1 MRRFLVSF
9 SGLILATLLSCG
21 QNYKNN
27 SKASVL
33 KEEISLGAWN
43 AVRKAHQMTDLPI
56 CAHATLY
63 VNKNK
68 TYSPGKEDKGLI
80 YSSTRE
86 INTSVGQDVSFHTFM
101 TALHNP
107 KSLLYSEKINQPPYH
122 GTNCRAYYGT
132 VCSGLVTYALGLKIT
147 LRTADIPAADYFE
160 LVEDQSANGVQV
172 ADVLWNK
179 GHVML
184 VTAVERNTDGRIG
197 RIEYCESVETGARR
211 CVLGDGAAFNKL
223 LVRRKL
229 KIYRYKELY
238 KNVDYTPINEFVAVD
253 GERKIPFKYND
264 DICTNKGDKACYI
277 TGEKVVLNVF
287 GPYRQV
293 EIYKDSTFYKKVN
306 VDQNNDV
313 ILSDLPYGD
322 YQARAVNGSSKS
334 DDTRW
339 KVIDVN
345 VRIDRD
351 KNRICFSSA
360 NATPVYYEFSD
371 IAGNRP
377 VNKVV
382 HIYAAELTEEQ
393 VKDGYV
399 TVMAPNKPTGKKTGN
414 PYVKVHFECDYG
426 MVINKP
432 LYWFK

>member
-1 MRRFLVSF
+1 MRRFFISF
-9 SGLILATLLSCG
+9 GGLILVTLMSCG

-27 SKASVL
+27 SKGSVL
-33 KEEISLGAWN
+33 KEEISIGAWN

-56 CAHATLY
+56 CPQATLY
-63 VNKNK
+63 VNKHK
-68 TYSPGKEDKGLI
+68 TYSAGKEDKGLI

-86 INTSVGQDVSFHTFM
+86 INTSIGQDVSFHTFM

-107 KSLLYSEKINQPPYH
+107 KSLLYSERINRPPYH
-122 GTNCRAYYGT
+122 GTNCRTYYGT

-147 LRTADIPAADYFE
+147 QRSADIPSADYFE
-160 LVEDQSANGVQV
+160 QVEDQSANGVQV
-172 ADVLWNK
+172 ADVLWSK
-179 GHVML
+179 GHMML
-184 VTAVERNTDGRIG
+184 VTAVERISDGRIG
-197 RIEYCESVETGARR
+197 KIEYCESVETGARR
-211 CVLGDGAAFNKL
+211 RVLEDGAAFNKL

-229 KIYRYKELY
+229 IIYRYKELY

-264 DICTNKGDKACYI
+264 DICTSKGDKACYI

-287 GPYRQV
+287 GAYRNV
-293 EIYKDSTFYKKVN
+293 EIYKDSTLYKMVN
-306 VDQNNDV
+306 VDKNNDV

-334 DDTRW
+334 DFTRW

-345 VRIDRD
+345 VKVDRD

-377 VNKVV
+377 VNKAVR
-382 HIYAAELTEEQ
+382 IYAAEFTEEQ
-393 VKDGYV
+393 VKNGYV
-399 TVMAPNKPTGKKTGN
+399 TVKAPRKPTENKTGN

-432 LYWFK
+432 LNWFK

>member
-1 MRRFLVSF
+1 MRRFFISF
-9 SGLILATLLSCG
+9 GGLILVTLMSCG

-27 SKASVL
+27 SKESIL
-33 KEEISLGAWN
+33 KEEISIGAWN

-56 CAHATLY
+56 CPQATLY
-63 VNKNK
+63 VNKHK
-68 TYSPGKEDKGLI
+68 TYSAGKEDKGLI

-86 INTSVGQDVSFHTFM
+86 INTSIGQDVSFHTFM

-107 KSLLYSEKINQPPYH
+107 KSLLYSERINRPPYH
-122 GTNCRAYYGT
+122 GTNCRTYYGT

-147 LRTADIPAADYFE
+147 QRSADIPSADYFE
-160 LVEDQSANGVQV
+160 QVEDQSANGVQV
-172 ADVLWNK
+172 ADVLWSK
-179 GHVML
+179 GHMML
-184 VTAVERNTDGRIG
+184 VTAVERISDGRIG
-197 RIEYCESVETGARR
+197 KIEYCESVETGARR
-211 CVLGDGAAFNKL
+211 RVLEDGAAFNKL

-229 KIYRYKELY
+229 IIYRYKELY

-264 DICTNKGDKACYI
+264 DICTSKGDKACYI

-287 GPYRQV
+287 GAYRNV
-293 EIYKDSTFYKKVN
+293 EIYKDSTLYKMVN
-306 VDQNNDV
+306 VDKNNDV

-334 DDTRW
+334 DFTRW

-345 VRIDRD
+345 VKVDRD

-377 VNKVV
+377 VNKAVR
-382 HIYAAELTEEQ
+382 IYAAEFTEEQ
-393 VKDGYV
+393 VKNGYV
-399 TVMAPNKPTGKKTGN
+399 TVKAPRKPTENKTGN

-432 LYWFK
+432 LNWFK